1 MCARPWAGSGESCPL
16 LPGKPHHSVRKPI
29 RLTGE
34 TVVSRRFLIP
44 EIHRPAL
51 AATARSA
58 LAEQRDAPLPLRAL
72 AGSLHNAGRPTAH
85 PLVGAASACCAIATE
100 HRRATRHLGSLLQVL
115 AQLRR
120 CVTPDGLRACLFDVR
135 PRRNRAELAHHRCRS
150 CREDTFCSSAVLDFP
165 RYGAHILPL
174 RTGLRHGISNRS
186 GVHFWHI
193 AGRVGDGRGSDQGGA
208 DRV

>member
-1 MCARPWAGSGESCPL
+1 MCDRPWAGSGESSLL

-29 RLTGE
+29 RFTGE
-34 TVVSRRFLIP
+34 TVVSRHFLIP
-44 EIHRPAL
+44 EIHRPSL

-58 LAEQRDAPLPLRAL
+58 LAGQRDAPLPLRAL
-72 AGSLHNAGRPTAH
+72 AGALHNAGRPTAH
-85 PLVGAASACCAIATE
+85 PPVGAASACCAIATE
-100 HRRATRHLGSLLQVL
+100 PRRATRHLGSLLQVL

-120 CVTPDGLRACLFDVR
+120 CVR

-150 CREDTFCSSAVLDFP
+150 CREDTFCSRAVLDFP

-174 RTGLRHGISNRS
+174 RTGLRNGISNRS
-186 GVHFWHI
+186 GVHFWRI